1 MAKLGQS
8 IKVDFTA
15 SEALMTPEV
24 TINGVAASLE
34 GKIGDWSASRA
45 MTADDV

>member
-15 SEALMTPEV
+15 TEALMQPVV
-24 TINGVAASLE
+24 TINGVATE
-34 GKIGDWSASRA
+34 VVGKIGDWSASR
-45 MTADDV
+45 DDG